1 VHRSHTHRQGHSQ
14 IYTHRETDIQT
25 DTHRKRE
32 IHIETQRPIY
42 KQTHRHTQDWIK
54 HFCQVRGKVRSG

>member
-1 VHRSHTHRQGHSQ
+1 MHRSHTHRQGHSQ

-32 IHIETQRPIY
+32 IHIETQRQIY

-54 HFCQVRGKVRSG
+54 HFL